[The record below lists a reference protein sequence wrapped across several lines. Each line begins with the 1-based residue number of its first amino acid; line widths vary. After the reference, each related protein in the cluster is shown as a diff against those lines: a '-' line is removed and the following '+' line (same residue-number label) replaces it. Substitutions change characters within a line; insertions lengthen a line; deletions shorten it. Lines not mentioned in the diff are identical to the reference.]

1 MDVFVKRREIATAG
15 SIAEALGMFEAEVR
29 FYREIAPEIGIRVPA
44 CYHSEISAEGTL
56 LELEDL
62 SAWTLGADP
71 EAAAHLLADL
81 HNRWTDKVA
90 IRWPWI
96 RPIGAGD
103 GLVERLYAETWP
115 RLAARDDLSPTV
127 RALAER
133 LVGNVATAERQ
144 LLTAGP
150 LTLIHGDASAQNLRT
165 SPTGEI
171 ALLDWE
177 DVSAAPGV
185 LDLGWHLLTSVDP
198 TLWPTT
204 IATYRSGTGTNT
216 DAALQ
221 AVLPSLVV
229 QGLLSLANH
238 ASTSPEAEAWRRRL
252 DAAAELLNN

>member
-1 MDVFVKRREIATAG
+1 MDVFVKRREPAAPG

-62 SAWTLGADP
+62 SAWTVGADP

-81 HNRWTDKVA
+81 HTRWTDKA
-90 IRWPWI
+90 ATRWPWI

-103 GLVERLYAETWP
+103 NLVEALYAETWP
-115 RLAARDDLSPTV
+115 RLSTRHDLSPEV
-127 RALAER
+127 RTLAER
-133 LVGNVATAERQ
+133 LVGNVATAEQQ

-150 LTLIHGDASAQNLRT
+150 LTLVHGDASAQNLRT
-165 SPTGEI
+165 SPTGEV

-177 DVSAAPGV
+177 DVSAAPGA

-198 TLWPTT
+198 DQWPAT
-204 IATYRSGTGTNT
+204 IETYKSGTSTNT
-216 DAALQ
+216 DAALD

-229 QGLLSLANH
+229 QGLLSLSH
-238 ASTSPEAEAWRRRL
+238 HEPETPEAEAWRRRL
-252 DAAAELLNN
+252 DAAAKLLTS